1 MNDENDKKILDENTS
16 NFQGQKS
23 LTYEFSTLDETV
35 KEEAGGVKSSLCS
48 LKLRN
53 LNRLIFGEI
62 NINSIRNKL
71 ELLFSLVSN
80 NIDVL
85 LISETKIDNTF
96 PVSQFCVPGYSVPFR
111 LDRTGNGG
119 GIMLYVKEHIPC
131 RMLSKFTF
139 EKEIEAFA
147 IEINLRKVKWLLV
160 FSYNPNF
167 CNLPVHLNAIDKAI
181 EFYSKTYDKILI
193 AGDFNAEVS
202 DIKLDTFCSIWNL
215 KDLRKEPY
223 VLKTLTI
230 LLV

>member
-1 MNDENDKKILDENTS
+1 MNDEHGKEILDENTS

-35 KEEAGGVKSSLCS
+35 KEEEGVKSSLCN

-53 LNRLIFGEI
+53 LNRLIFGQI
-62 NINSIRNKL
+62 NINCIRNKF

-160 FSYNPNF
+160 
-167 CNLPVHLNAIDKAI
+167 
-181 EFYSKTYDKILI
+181 
-193 AGDFNAEVS
+193 
-202 DIKLDTFCSIWNL
+202 CS
-215 KDLRKEPY
+215 
-223 VLKTLTI
+223 
-230 LLV
+230 

>member
-1 MNDENDKKILDENTS
+1 MNDDHDKEMLDENTS

-35 KEEAGGVKSSLCS
+35 KEEEGVKSSLCN

-53 LNRLIFGEI
+53 LNRLIFGQI
-62 NINSIRNKL
+62 NINSIRNKF

-147 IEINLRKVKWLLV
+147 IEINLRKVKWLL
-160 FSYNPNF
+160 FCSYNSSF
-167 CNLPVHLNAIDKAI
+167 V
-181 EFYSKTYDKILI
+181 TYQYI
-193 AGDFNAEVS
+193 
-202 DIKLDTFCSIWNL
+202 
-215 KDLRKEPY
+215 
-223 VLKTLTI
+223 
-230 LLV
+230 

>member
-1 MNDENDKKILDENTS
+1 MNDEHGKEILDENTS

-35 KEEAGGVKSSLCS
+35 KEEVGVKLSLCN

-96 PVSQFCVPGYSVPFR
+96 PGV
-111 LDRTGNGG
+111 
-119 GIMLYVKEHIPC
+119 
-131 RMLSKFTF
+131 
-139 EKEIEAFA
+139 
-147 IEINLRKVKWLLV
+147 
-160 FSYNPNF
+160 NF
-167 CNLPVHLNAIDKAI
+167 V
-181 EFYSKTYDKILI
+181 Y
-193 AGDFNAEVS
+193 
-202 DIKLDTFCSIWNL
+202 LDTWYHS
-215 KDLRKEPY
+215 DLTRQE
-223 VLKTLTI
+223 TEE
-230 LLV
+230 LLCYMLRNIYL